1 MGIIKSIFGNAKLM
15 QTYSKWK
22 ELGKYN
28 SVFNSFGEDIY
39 KSEIVRSCIRPL
51 AEHSSKANVKCT
63 DKEYIDKSIFFTCM
77 LLYNLMEFTDIKQ
90 MFKDNICKNR
100 FKDYIFK
107 DCKEYILKKQCENS
121 KSNHSDLTNQF
132 LEIIHST

>member
-1 MGIIKSIFGNAKLM
+1 MKFEGIKDGFILINQNKYIFVYLKN
-15 QTYSKWK
+15 
-22 ELGKYN
+22 
-28 SVFNSFGEDIY
+28 D
-39 KSEIVRSCIRPL
+39 EI
-51 AEHSSKANVKCT
+51 NVKCT
-63 DKEYIDKSIFFTCM
+63 DKEYTDKSIFFTCM
-77 LLYNLMEFTDIKQ
+77 LLYNLMDFTEIKQ

-107 DCKEYILKKQCENS
+107 DCKEYILKKQSENS